1 MNAKYQEKEDT
12 LYMPKRYEQM
22 KNLEKK
28 VKNKMK
34 KSSRYDGVN
43 FSTLETLALPYSH
56 LGK

>member
-12 LYMPKRYEQM
+12 FYMPKRYEQM

-28 VKNKMK
+28 AKNKMK
-34 KSSRYDGVN
+34 KSSRYDVVN
-43 FSTLETLALPYSH
+43 LSTLETLALPYSH